1 MSTVKAANLQNTGS
15 GAPVFK
21 NSSGTEIG
29 QLAKAWV
36 NFNGTGT
43 VAIREDFNVSSITD
57 NATGQY
63 TVTFAN
69 AMADANFSFAVSGI
83 KLTDNAVDGGG
94 RQAPT
99 STTLKVAFLDLAN
112 FSDTDFVSV
121 AIFR

>member
-15 GAPVFK
+15 GAPTFK

-36 NFNGTGT
+36 SFKGTGT

-57 NATGQY
+57 HDTGKY
-63 TVTFAN
+63 TVTFTN
-69 AMADANFSFAVSGI
+69 AVADGNFAAVVSGI
-83 KLTDNAVDGGG
+83 NLSDNAVPVGG

-99 STTLKVAFLDLAN
+99 TTTLRVYMTDLTN
-112 FSDTDFVSV
+112 FVDVDYVHV
-121 AIFR
+121 VVFR